1 MALTCKSSK
10 GSGECILLGALC
22 KFYISGLSKRILH
35 KFMALLGFRVS
46 KVQGSE
52 ILGLGRALSSP
63 VMQHTRPCTDT
74 LVAMQEDPRE
84 IGGFFPLRHRLEL
97 PLTNLVMHRRPSFM
111 RLRDVDTQKELR
123 SLMLVGGAVKV
134 RVPGTW
140 CQFDR

>member
-1 MALTCKSSK
+1 MHTA
-10 GSGECILLGALC
+10 GRLC

-97 PLTNLVMHRRPSFM
+97 PLTNLVMHRRRRSCVA
-111 RLRDVDTQKELR
+111 RCDTQKELR
-123 SLMLVGGAVKV
+123 SLMLVGGAVKSACLALGV
-134 RVPGTW
+134 SLTDDHTCCG
-140 CQFDR
+140 

>member
-1 MALTCKSSK
+1 MHTA
-10 GSGECILLGALC
+10 GPLC

-74 LVAMQEDPRE
+74 LVVMQEDPRE
-84 IGGFFPLRHRLEL
+84 IGGFFYFLDPQRNWENI
-97 PLTNLVMHRRPSFM
+97 TNCKPQIRVNPS
-111 RLRDVDTQKELR
+111 
-123 SLMLVGGAVKV
+123 
-134 RVPGTW
+134 GTDSN
-140 CQFDR
+140 CP